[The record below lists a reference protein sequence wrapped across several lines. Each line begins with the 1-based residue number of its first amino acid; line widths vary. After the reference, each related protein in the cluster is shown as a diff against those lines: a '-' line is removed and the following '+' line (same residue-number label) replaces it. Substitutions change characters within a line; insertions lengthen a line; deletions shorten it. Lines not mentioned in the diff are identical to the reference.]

1 MFSMDDLYY
10 QLKNADNLE
19 YATVV
24 QDFIK
29 ELWKES
35 TNCYLRNQ
43 LDIGISTLLE
53 GKHEDALQQ
62 FSKVVESDPSY
73 GEAWNKKATVH
84 YTLGQTD
91 HAIRSAEE
99 SLRID
104 DRNFQALAQ
113 RGLIEMEALRYDDAI
128 DYFRKCVSLN
138 PWMGTVCSRLSVC
151 LSKVEKGDSWIND
164 QDTENPRGRM
174 GVEWPWEQEKKSSE

>member
-1 MFSMDDLYY
+1 MDDLFY
-10 QLKNADNLE
+10 QLKNAENLE
-19 YATVV
+19 DATII
-24 QDFIK
+24 QDLIK

-35 TNCYLRNQ
+35 TNCYVRNQ
-43 LDIGISTLLE
+43 LDTGISTLLE

-62 FSKVVESDPSY
+62 FSKVVHSDPSY

-84 YTLGQTD
+84 YMLGQTE
-91 HAIRSAEE
+91 HAIRSAQE

-104 DRNFQALAQ
+104 DRNFQALAGL
-113 RGLIEMEALRYDDAI
+113 GLIEMDALRYDDAI

-151 LSKVEKGDSWIND
+151 LSKVETG
-164 QDTENPRGRM
+164 EGRM
-174 GVEWPWEQEKKSSE
+174 GVEWPWEQEKKSS